1 MILRLAI
8 LLLALAPLTA
18 QADFKSGLAAYEAGD
33 YAAAL
38 REWTPLA
45 EDGMAEAQYNLG
57 LIHHHGR
64 GVAAN
69 PALALEW
76 YRKAAEGGYDRA
88 QYRVAEMY
96 EAGTGT
102 AKGKKDLVQARL
114 WFTMAEEQK
123 YLDAKKRRKRV
134 AKAMSPEQ
142 IAMADMLVRHKKQ
155 AARERKRN

>member
-1 MILRLAI
+1 MIRRLSI

-18 QADFKSGLAAYEAGD
+18 HADFKSGLAAYELGD
-33 YAAAL
+33 YATAL

-45 EDGMAEAQYNLG
+45 EEGMAAAQYNIG

-64 GVAAN
+64 GVEAN

-76 YRKAAEGGYDRA
+76 YLKAAESGYDRA

-102 AKGKKDLVQARL
+102 AKGKRDLVQARL
-114 WFTMAEEQK
+114 WFMLAEGTK

-134 AKAMSPEQ
+134 AKQMSPEQ

-155 AARERKRN
+155 AARERDRN